1 MLSEH
6 FMILL
11 SDVMVNRD
19 QFQARF
25 EKVIRLASA
34 CLVSCLVK
42 NVASVMKKLGLCLWT
57 QCDHNLNEFSNCI

>member
-25 EKVIRLASA
+25 EKVIRLALA
-34 CLVSCLVK
+34 CLVK
-42 NVASVMKKLGLCLWT
+42 NVASVIKKL
-57 QCDHNLNEFSNCI
+57 

>member
-25 EKVIRLASA
+25 EKVIRLAQA
-34 CLVSCLVK
+34 CLVK
-42 NVASVMKKLGLCLWT
+42 NVASVIKQLGSRWT
-57 QCDHNLNEFSNCI
+57 QCDTQFILNLNEFSN